1 MNTVSR
7 YSSWNAFYVFLILT
21 IGWLSISTP
30 MAIGNHRGHEHHSSG
45 ESSATTGKGHL
56 IPGAPFQVFLGKG
69 KGEAKQMRLSQAQ
82 ADEAILTVV
91 DALTLLTQN
100 RTQYNRFDEALTKDV
115 LQQVIIEP
123 KVLNREGKEFPFL
136 VARTKQKGKVRLL
149 ISASALE
156 EKGYLK
162 QPDKL
167 VPVLAREFQ
176 WVLIKADTTPKR
188 RSVSV
193 KRDFKNTSI
202 KTNKEIK
209 RMSGEEQTQALLA
222 LFETYLTTVDDY
234 ASLKGQ
240 PSYEVGTTTLIQPTH
255 PDSTTKLYDIRIREA
270 LQKIV
275 RDPYFEKHTP
285 KAIRALLNGK
295 IWNVSFAKI
304 DKRDWATRTR
314 VLPKN
319 KSVIVGARSTR
330 IQPAKI
336 LVNVHRTASPD
347 DPFYSETN
355 QLPMGALSADQLA
368 RVIAWEIQKNIIV
381 KSMRGHVAED
391 EKSAPK

>member
-1 MNTVSR
+1 MNTLNR
-7 YSSWNAFYVFLILT
+7 YFRWTTFPVFLALALSWVAIPLPMARGNHQGHQHPVSDEKSVT
-21 IGWLSISTP
+21 IG
-30 MAIGNHRGHEHHSSG
+30 
-45 ESSATTGKGHL
+45 KGFP
-56 IPGAPFQVFLGKG
+56 IPGVSFQVFLGKG
-69 KGEAKQMRLSQAQ
+69 KGEAKEMRLSQAT
-82 ADEAILTVV
+82 ADEAIHTVV
-91 DALTLLTQN
+91 DALTLMTQN
-100 RTQYNRFDEALTKDV
+100 RTQYNRFDEALTKNV

-136 VARTKQKGKVRLL
+136 VARTKQKGKVKLL
-149 ISASALE
+149 INASALE
-156 EKGYLK
+156 KNGYLK

-176 WVLIKADTTPKR
+176 WVVSKADTSPKR
-188 RSVSV
+188 RSVLV
-193 KRDFKNTSI
+193 KRDLKNTAI
-202 KTNKEIK
+202 KSNKEIK
-209 RMSGEEQTQALLA
+209 GMSAEERKQALLA

-240 PSYEVGTTTLIQPTH
+240 PSYEIGTGTLIQPTH

-275 RDPYFEKHTP
+275 GDPYFEKHTP

-314 VLPKN
+314 VLPKD
-319 KSVIVGARSTR
+319 KSVTVGENGRTV
-330 IQPAKI
+330 QPAKI
-336 LVNVHRTASPD
+336 LVNYHRTAAPD
-347 DPFYSETN
+347 DPFFSETKE
-355 QLPMGALSADQLA
+355 LPMGALSADQLA
-368 RVIAWEIQKNIIV
+368 RVIALEIQNNITD

-391 EKSAPK
+391 EKSAP

>member
-1 MNTVSR
+1 
-7 YSSWNAFYVFLILT
+7 
-21 IGWLSISTP
+21 
-30 MAIGNHRGHEHHSSG
+30 
-45 ESSATTGKGHL
+45 
-56 IPGAPFQVFLGKG
+56 
-69 KGEAKQMRLSQAQ
+69 MRLSQAR
-82 ADEAILTVV
+82 ADEAIHTVV
-91 DALTLLTQN
+91 DALTLMTHN
-100 RTQYNRFDEALTKDV
+100 RTQYHRFDEALTKDV

-136 VARTKQKGKVRLL
+136 VARTKHKGKVRLL

-156 EKGYLK
+156 SQGYLK
-162 QPDKL
+162 QPSKL

-176 WVLIKADTTPKR
+176 WVLSKADTSPKR
-188 RSVSV
+188 RSVLV
-193 KRDFKNTSI
+193 KRDLKNTSI
-202 KTNKEIK
+202 KSNKEIK
-209 RMSGEEQTQALLA
+209 GMTGEERAQALLA

-240 PSYEVGTTTLIQPTH
+240 PSYEVGNTTLIKPTH
-255 PDSTTKLYDIRIREA
+255 SDSTTKLYDIRIREA

-275 RDPYFEKHTP
+275 GEPYFEKHTP

-314 VLPKN
+314 VLPKD
-319 KSVIVGARSTR
+319 KSVMVGENGRTV
-330 IQPAKI
+330 QPAKI
-336 LVNVHRTASPD
+336 LVNYHRIAAPE
-347 DPFYSETN
+347 DPFYSETH

-368 RVIAWEIQKNIIV
+368 RVIAWEIQKNITD

-391 EKSAPK
+391 EKSAP

>member
-1 MNTVSR
+1 MNTANQ
-7 YSSWNAFYVFLILT
+7 YSNWNLFSVFLVVALVWFVMPI
-21 IGWLSISTP
+21 P
-30 MAIGNHRGHEHHSSG
+30 RAMGNHQGHTHGLPEESRGTMG
-45 ESSATTGKGHL
+45 EGHP
-56 IPGAPFQVFLGKG
+56 IPGAPFKVFLGKG
-69 KGEAKQMRLSQAQ
+69 KGEAKEMRLSQAQ
-82 ADEAILTVV
+82 ADEAIHTVV
-91 DALTLLTQN
+91 EAFTLMTHH

-136 VARTKQKGKVRLL
+136 VARTKHKGKVRLL
-149 ISASALE
+149 INASALE
-156 EKGYLK
+156 TKGYLN

-176 WVLIKADTTPKR
+176 WVVSKADTTPKR
-188 RSVSV
+188 RAVLV
-193 KRDFKNTSI
+193 KRDLKNTSI
-202 KTNKEIK
+202 KSNKEIK
-209 RMSGEEQTQALLA
+209 GMSGEERTQALLA

-275 RDPYFEKHTP
+275 GEPYFEQHTP

-295 IWNVSFAKI
+295 VWNVSFAKI

-314 VLPKN
+314 VLPKD
-319 KSVIVGARSTR
+319 KSVTVGEKGRMV
-330 IQPAKI
+330 QPAKI
-336 LVNVHRTASPD
+336 LVNYHRAAAPD
-347 DPFYSETN
+347 DPFFSETKE
-355 QLPMGALSADQLA
+355 LPMGALSADQLA
-368 RVIAWEIQKNIIV
+368 RVIAWEIQKNITD
-381 KSMRGHVAED
+381 KSMRGHVAQD
-391 EKSAPK
+391 EKSAP

>member
-1 MNTVSR
+1 MTMVNR
-7 YSSWNAFYVFLILT
+7 YSRWNSFSVFLVAAMVWFVIPIPKAL
-21 IGWLSISTP
+21 
-30 MAIGNHRGHEHHSSG
+30 GNHQGHTHRLSE
-45 ESSATTGKGHL
+45 ESSVTMGEGHA
-56 IPGAPFQVFLGKG
+56 IPGAPFKVFLGKG
-69 KGEAKQMRLSQAQ
+69 KGEAKEMRLSQAR
-82 ADEAILTVV
+82 ADEAIHTVV
-91 DALTLLTQN
+91 DALTLMTHN
-100 RTQYNRFDEALTKDV
+100 RTQYHRFDEALTKDV

-136 VARTKQKGKVRLL
+136 VARTKHKGKVRLL
-149 ISASALE
+149 ISASALK

-176 WVLIKADTTPKR
+176 WVLSKADTSPKR
-188 RSVSV
+188 RSVLV
-193 KRDFKNTSI
+193 KRDLKNTSI
-202 KTNKEIK
+202 KSNKEIK
-209 RMSGEEQTQALLA
+209 GMTGEERAQALLA

-275 RDPYFEKHTP
+275 GEPYFEKHTP

-314 VLPKN
+314 VLPKD
-319 KSVIVGARSTR
+319 KSVTVGENGRTV
-330 IQPAKI
+330 QPAKI
-336 LVNVHRTASPD
+336 LVNVIGPRHRKIRFIPRRTNYPWVRSRLINWLVSLPGRFKRTSPI
-347 DPFYSETN
+347 N
-355 QLPMGALSADQLA
+355 
-368 RVIAWEIQKNIIV
+368 R
-381 KSMRGHVAED
+381 
-391 EKSAPK
+391 